1 MSISR
6 LSVGSVGIIDLTTGS
21 TTCATRS
28 FIYSLGSMPS
38 QATSL
43 FWSVPVGG
51 TILPAT
57 ANIGGQGTMAI
68 EVRYISSPVDA
79 YASVQALNNCSVS
92 GIRYSA
98 VNKLAPCTPF
108 ASGNNPISKVGGTLN
123 SPMEVKI
130 YPNPT
135 TSNFNLQVIT
145 ADDEAIKVSI
155 SDASGRLVKT
165 VNVKPFESVNF
176 GAELKTGVYL
186 VTVIKGT
193 EVKTTRLLKY

>member
-1 MSISR
+1 MSISK
-6 LSVGSVGIIDLTTGS
+6 LSVGSVGTIDVTIGS

-28 FIYSLGSMPS
+28 FIYSLGSMPLQS
-38 QATSL
+38 TSL
-43 FWSVPVGG
+43 LWSAPVGG

-57 ANIGGQGTMAI
+57 VNIGGQGTMAI
-68 EVRYISSPVDA
+68 EVRYITSPVNGNVT
-79 YASVQALNNCSVS
+79 VQALNNCSVS

-98 VNKLAPCTPF
+98 IKLSPCTPF
-108 ASGNNPISKVGGTLN
+108 ASGNNPISKVGGSLN